1 MEKHPILYEYYSK
14 YDGGNP
20 LNRIALAVPRVVKSA
35 TSKLASHAKEFATD
49 TGKIVIEGLLK
60 DTASEFAKEALQGN
74 NPYTSFMKNIKKRIE
89 DSNESKYAKMMNDAA
104 SHKFPPL
111 FKLPS
116 SKHPKLDYNDFK
128 QPKLDY
134 NNLNYDNYLKY
145 DNSEQPELEQSI
157 SSENE
162 LKN

>member
-20 LNRIALAVPRVVKSA
+20 LNRAALALPRVLKST
-35 TSKLASHAKEFATD
+35 TSKLTSHAKEFATD
-49 TGKIVIEGLLK
+49 TGIIVNKGLRNEFRNKLADEG
-60 DTASEFAKEALQGN
+60 FQGN

-89 DSNESKYAKMMNDAA
+89 DSDESKYAKMMNDAA
-104 SHKFPPL
+104 SHKFQPL

-116 SKHPKLDYNDFK
+116 SYNYKHPKLDYNDFK

-134 NNLNYDNYLKY
+134 NNLNYDN
-145 DNSEQPELEQSI
+145 SEQPELEQSI